1 MSDAATDMIETIQA
15 LADASDSDSL
25 KASLGDPSGTKI
37 DLGGALRDPG
47 AAWGATS
54 VMQTIV
60 TGIAD
65 WLKLEQSTI
74 EDVDIGTLNDEQS
87 VALGGDVAKH
97 LSPWRLTVH
106 LHTVTGGPNGDA
118 IIRVGTSSGG
128 NQILADT
135 PLTGL
140 DALNKTFNLDI
151 TGVMPAI
158 TADSTIYVKC
168 TTADTGAAATTLINV
183 LALCRVVD

>member
-1 MSDAATDMIETIQA
+1 MSDAATDIITTIQT
-15 LADASDSDSL
+15 LADASGSDTL
-25 KASLGDPSGTKI
+25 KASLGDPSGAKI

-47 AAWGATS
+47 AAWTSTS
-54 VMQTIV
+54 VMQTII

-87 VALGGDVAKH
+87 VVLGGLAATH

-106 LHTVTGGPNGDA
+106 LHTVAGAPNGNA
-118 IIRVGTSSGG
+118 QIRVGTSSGG

-135 PLTGL
+135 ALTGL
-140 DALNKTFNLDI
+140 DTQHTTFNIDLV
-151 TGVMPAI
+151 GVMPVL
-158 TADSTIYVKC
+158 TADSTLYVKC
-168 TTADTGAAATTLINV
+168 TTADTGAAASTLINV